1 MALFG
6 TARDVSLFRHMS
18 RELMGDIITEQCA
31 YYKYK
36 LEETKI
42 NLYGEAAH
50 EKYYMGPVLLNCLL
64 ERTDNI
70 YPETDLGTDYN
81 KEIQFSFLR
90 DDLLDKN
97 KEFNLNPD
105 ADGVGQ
111 GNSYTGLPGTGYG
124 ADLVPQVGDVIMYN
138 EGYYEVHEVV
148 ANQYFVGKNPDYPND
163 PNPINLN
170 GGPGDLSAYGSS
182 ISIICKTHYVQADKL
197 GLTQARYM

>member
-18 RELMGDIITEQCA
+18 RELMADIITEQCG

-42 NLYGEAAH
+42 NLYGEAAE
-50 EKYYMGPVLLNCLL
+50 EKYYIGPVLLNTLV

-70 YPETDLGTDYN
+70 YPETDLGTDYD
-81 KEIQFSFLR
+81 KEVQFSFLR

-97 KEFNLNPD
+97 QEFNQFDNK
-105 ADGVGQ
+105 

-124 ADLVPQVGDVIMYN
+124 ADLVPQVGDIIMYN
-138 EGYYEVHEVV
+138 EGYYEVHETI
-148 ANQYFVGKNPDYPND
+148 ANQYFAGKNPDYPN
-163 PNPINLN
+163 NVNTINKS
-170 GGPGDLSAYGSS
+170 GGPGDLSAYGSN
-182 ISIICKTHYVQADKL
+182 ISIICKAHYVQADKL
-197 GLTQARYM
+197 GLTQARYI

>member
-18 RELMGDIITEQCA
+18 RELMADIITEQCG

-50 EKYYMGPVLLNCLL
+50 EKYYMGPVLLNVLV
-64 ERTDNI
+64 ERTDNV
-70 YPETDLGTDYN
+70 YPETDLGTDYD
-81 KEIQFSFLR
+81 KEVQFSFLR

-97 KEFNLNPD
+97 QEFNQFDNK
-105 ADGVGQ
+105 

-124 ADLVPQVGDVIMYN
+124 ADLVPQVGDIIMYN
-138 EGYYEVHEVV
+138 EGYYEVHETI
-148 ANQYFVGKNPDYPND
+148 ANQYFVGKNPDYPNS
-163 PNPINLN
+163 PNPYN
-170 GGPGDLSAYGSS
+170 PGLDEYGWNTSV
-182 ISIICKTHYVQADKL
+182 IVKTHYVPADKV
-197 GLTQARYM
+197 GITRERYL

>member
-18 RELMGDIITEQCA
+18 RELMADIITEQCG

-42 NLYGEAAH
+42 NLYGEAAE
-50 EKYYMGPVLLNCLL
+50 EKFYMGPVLLNVLV

-70 YPETDLGTDYN
+70 YPETDLGTDYD
-81 KEIQFSFLR
+81 KEVQFSFLR

-97 KEFNLNPD
+97 QDFNQFDNK
-105 ADGVGQ
+105 

-124 ADLVPQVGDVIMYN
+124 ADLVPQVGDIIMYN
-138 EGYYEVHEVV
+138 EGYYEVHETI
-148 ANQYFVGKNPDYPND
+148 ANQYFVGKNPDYPN
-163 PNPINLN
+163 NVNTINKTD
-170 GGPGDLSAYGSS
+170 GPGDLSAYGSN
-182 ISIICKTHYVQADKL
+182 ISVICKSHYVQADKL
-197 GLTQARYM
+197 GLTQARYQ

>member
-6 TARDVSLFRHMS
+6 TQRDVSLFRHMS

-31 YYKYK
+31 FYKYK

-50 EKYYMGPVLLNCLL
+50 EKYYMGPVLLNTLV

-90 DDLLDKN
+90 DDLLGKN
-97 KEFNLNPD
+97 EDFN
-105 ADGVGQ
+105 GEGM
-111 GNSYTGLPGTGYG
+111 SYTDTTAEYG

-138 EGYYEVHEVV
+138 EGYYEVHETI

-163 PNPINLN
+163 PNPINAPLN
-170 GGPGDLSAYGSS
+170 GDLSNYGSN
-182 ISIICKTHYVQADKL
+182 ISIICKSHYVQADKL
-197 GLTQARYM
+197 GLTQARYI

>member
-18 RELMGDIITEQCA
+18 RELMADIITEQCA

-50 EKYYMGPVLLNCLL
+50 EKYYMGPVLLNTLI
-64 ERTDNI
+64 ERTDNV
-70 YPETDLGTDYN
+70 YPETDLGTDYD
-81 KEIQFSFLR
+81 KEVQFSFLR

-97 KEFNLNPD
+97 QDFN
-105 ADGVGQ
+105 GEGIY
-111 GNSYTGLPGTGYG
+111 YTDTEAEYG
-124 ADLVPQVGDVIMYN
+124 ADLVPQVGDVIMYQD
-138 EGYYEVHEVV
+138 GYYEVHEVI
-148 ANQYFVGKNPDYPND
+148 ANQYFVGKNPDYPNNV
-163 PNPINLN
+163 NPINFPGN
-170 GGPGDLSAYGSS
+170 GDLSNYGSN

-197 GLTQARYM
+197 GLTQARYI

>member
-18 RELMGDIITEQCA
+18 RELMADIITEQCS

-50 EKYYMGPVLLNCLL
+50 EKYYMGPVLLNCLI

-70 YPETDLGTDYN
+70 YPETDLGTDYD

-90 DDLLDKN
+90 DDLLGAGEDFNNFNN
-97 KEFNLNPD
+97 K
-105 ADGVGQ
+105 

-124 ADLVPQVGDVIMYN
+124 ADLVPDVGDIIMCQ
-138 EGYYEVHEVV
+138 EGYYEVHDVI
-148 ANQYFVGKNPDYPND
+148 ANQYFAGKNPDYPN
-163 PNPINLN
+163 NENVINKS

-197 GLTQARYM
+197 GLTQARYI

>member
-6 TARDVSLFRHMS
+6 TQRDVSLFRHMS

-31 YYKYK
+31 FYKYK

-50 EKYYMGPVLLNCLL
+50 EKYYMGPVLLNTLV

-90 DDLLDKN
+90 DDLLGQN
-97 KEFNLNPD
+97 ENFNYDN
-105 ADGVGQ
+105 GK
-111 GNSYTGLPGTGYG
+111 GNSYTGLPGTGYES
-124 ADLVPQVGDVIMYN
+124 DLVPQVGDVIMYN
-138 EGYYEVHEVV
+138 EGYYEVHEVI
-148 ANQYFVGKNPDYPND
+148 ANQYFVGKNPDYPN
-163 PNPINLN
+163 NVNTINLAD
-170 GGPGDLSAYGSS
+170 GPGDLSAYGSN

-197 GLTQARYM
+197 GLTQARYQ

>member
-6 TARDVSLFRHMS
+6 TQRDVSLFRHMS

-36 LEETKI
+36 LEETKV

-50 EKYYMGPVLLNCLL
+50 EKYYMGPVLLNTLV
-64 ERTDNI
+64 ERTDEI
-70 YPETDLGTDYN
+70 YPESDLGTDFN

-97 KEFNLNPD
+97 QEFNNFD
-105 ADGVGQ
+105 NK

-138 EGYYEVHEVV
+138 EGYYEVHEVI
-148 ANQYFVGKNPDYPND
+148 ANQYFVGKNPDYPN
-163 PNPINLN
+163 NENTINLS

-197 GLTQARYM
+197 GLTQARYL

>member
-6 TARDVSLFRHMS
+6 TQRDVSLFRHMS

-31 YYKYK
+31 FYKYK

-50 EKYYMGPVLLNCLL
+50 EKYYMGPVLLNTLV

-90 DDLLDKN
+90 DDLLGKN
-97 KEFNLNPD
+97 EDFN
-105 ADGVGQ
+105 GEGM
-111 GNSYTGLPGTGYG
+111 SYTDTTAQYG

-138 EGYYEVHEVV
+138 EGYYEVHETI

-163 PNPINLN
+163 PNPINAPLN
-170 GGPGDLSAYGSS
+170 GDLSNYGSN
-182 ISIICKTHYVQADKL
+182 ISIICKSHYVQADKL
-197 GLTQARYM
+197 GLTQARYI

>member
-31 YYKYK
+31 FYKYK

-50 EKYYMGPVLLNCLL
+50 EKYYMGPVLLNTLV

-90 DDLLDKN
+90 DDLLGKN
-97 KEFNLNPD
+97 EDFN
-105 ADGVGQ
+105 GEGM
-111 GNSYTGLPGTGYG
+111 SYTDTTAQYG

-138 EGYYEVHEVV
+138 EGYYEVHETI

-163 PNPINLN
+163 PNPINAPLN
-170 GGPGDLSAYGSS
+170 GDLSNYGSN
-182 ISIICKTHYVQADKL
+182 ISIICKSHYVQADKL
-197 GLTQARYM
+197 GLTQARYI